1 MPVLVVGS
9 YNCDMLF
16 RSEQLPVR
24 GETRLGTFATAH
36 GGKGFNQAVAAHRAG
51 AETTFSGALGDDAQ
65 GEQVRAFATAIGLRC
80 RWQQGSEPTGV
91 ACVVSETSGENQ
103 IVVAPGA
110 NLELT
115 FRTDDLPDR
124 PADGCTVLLAQQE
137 CSLELTR
144 QALADAAQRGA
155 LAMLNP
161 APADLPGAETLLDLT
176 DLVTPNEAEFAALL
190 AARTGET
197 LPADWASAPPEQL
210 QGWCGQLGG
219 GTVVITMGRRGGFF
233 SVPADNYWQLPET
246 YGRFEAFSVS
256 AIDTTGA
263 GDAFNGNLAA
273 ALAGGEALQ
282 PALTRAAAA
291 AALSTTALG
300 AAPSMPDAAAVDQL
314 LTTFPVTN

>member
-1 MPVLVVGS
+1 MAPGLT
-9 YNCDMLF
+9 L
-16 RSEQLPVR
+16 E
-24 GETRLGTFATAH
+24 ATAAGPIYGPGDDRDALVGVVIVH
-36 GGKGFNQAVAAHRAG
+36 GSEGPMAGWAHR
-51 AETTFSGALGDDAQ
+51 
-65 GEQVRAFATAIGLRC
+65 
-80 RWQQGSEPTGV
+80 
-91 ACVVSETSGENQ
+91 
-103 IVVAPGA
+103 
-110 NLELT
+110 
-115 FRTDDLPDR
+115 
-124 PADGCTVLLAQQE
+124 
-137 CSLELTR
+137 
-144 QALADAAQRGA
+144 
-155 LAMLNP
+155 
-161 APADLPGAETLLDLT
+161 
-176 DLVTPNEAEFAALL
+176 FAALL
-190 AARTGET
+190 AARTGEA